1 MRFFGAFLAAL
12 GLAGLAAAQTARP
25 AIPLHS
31 SSRWILDSNNERVK
45 LRCLNWAGH
54 MEVNLPEGLHKQ
66 PISVIA
72 DWIKNQGF
80 NCVRLTY
87 SIDHALSPNTLVSD
101 AFTNAATAA
110 GVPLANMT
118 TMYNAAAANN
128 PFMGYVNT
136 TTQDVFGAIID
147 ALWERSIM
155 TLLDNHV
162 SKASWCCNLS
172 DGNGWWDTAFG
183 YIAINSQYFH
193 TGEWLLGL
201 QAMATWAYD
210 NHPGVVAMSLR
221 NELRQLLLQDTNN
234 GDDWYDLIAEA
245 GTLVHD
251 ANPNVLVV
259 VGGVDSA
266 TDLSSVRLN
275 RMLNITGWPGKHV
288 WEWHSYSF
296 TVTYPRILP
305 CSILKDLYGGFVGF
319 VLTQNE
325 DYTAPL
331 ILSEFGVGQTGGSD
345 DGGLSSADSTYLSCL
360 TEYME
365 SNDSDWVV
373 WALQGSYYLR
383 DGQTDYDETWGLLN
397 HDWTALRNPQFP
409 GLLGA
414 MWNMTQGP

>member
-1 MRFFGAFLAAL
+1 MRIFSAFLAAL
-12 GLAGLAAAQTARP
+12 SLGGLSAAQI

-45 LRCLNWAGH
+45 LRCINWAGH

-66 PISVIA
+66 PVSFLA
-72 DWIKNQGF
+72 DWIQAQGF

-87 SIDHALSPNTLVSD
+87 SIDHALSPDTLVSD
-101 AFTNAATAA
+101 TFTNAAAAA

-118 TMYNAAAANN
+118 AMYQAAVAAN
-128 PFMGYVNT
+128 PFMGNANT
-136 TTQDVFGAIID
+136 TTRDVYGSIID
-147 ALWERSIM
+147 ALWERGVM

-162 SKASWCCNLS
+162 SKASWCCDLD

-183 YIAINSQYFH
+183 YIGANSQYFH
-193 TGEWLLGL
+193 TAEWLQGL
-201 QAMATWAYD
+201 LAMATWAYA

-221 NELRQLLLQDTNN
+221 NEMRQLLLQDTNN
-234 GDDWYDLIAEA
+234 GDDWYDLVAEA
-245 GTLVHD
+245 GALVHQ

-259 VGGVDSA
+259 VGGISSG

-275 RMLNITGWPGKHV
+275 RMLNTTGWPGKNV

-296 TVTYPRILP
+296 TVTFPRILP
-305 CSILKDLYGGFVGF
+305 CSILKDLYGAFAGF
-319 VLTQNE
+319 VLTQGK
-325 DYTAPL
+325 DYTGPL
-331 ILSEFGVGQTGGSD
+331 LLSEFGVGQTGGTI
-345 DGGLSSADSTYLSCL
+345 DGGLSADDSMYLTCL

-373 WALQGSYYLR
+373 WALQGSYYIRNGL
-383 DGQTDYDETWGLLN
+383 TDYDETWGLLN
-397 HDWTALRNPQFP
+397 YEWSALRNPQFP